1 MPQIN
6 TVLSLFWGIE
16 GGRMALDRI
25 GVKPKLY
32 LSSEIDPNPIANTK
46 HNYPDI
52 VHVGSVTDIYY
63 EPEYGL
69 VCNDNLNIS
78 IQTVIDLLIA
88 WSPCQDVSN
97 AGKQAG
103 LAPTMEEYQSR
114 KEAGT
119 ATRSD
124 LFWEFIRLRAETKP
138 LYFMLENVK
147 MKKEYME
154 IFNKAIGFEPV
165 LIDAALLWPQHRKR
179 LYWIGKRNSD
189 GTYSRV
195 DIEQPEDAGMKLKDI
210 LHDIPFDA
218 VDAKGKP
225 IWKPVPEKYIPLIKE
240 REKALCITATYSRAC
255 PQDYFGNSM
264 RQLVVGQWRRS
275 DIRIHADQEKIC
287 TLTANMGT
295 VGNNVPFITEQYMWR
310 PLTVRECARCQGIP
324 DSYEFVT
331 AKTNSYKCI
340 GNGWEVRVIAY
351 IFSHLLSA

>member
-1 MPQIN
+1 M
-6 TVLSLFWGIE
+6 
-16 GGRMALDRI
+16 
-25 GVKPKLY
+25 
-32 LSSEIDPNPIANTK
+32 
-46 HNYPDI
+46 
-52 VHVGSVTDIYY
+52 
-63 EPEYGL
+63 
-69 VCNDNLNIS
+69 
-78 IQTVIDLLIA
+78 
-88 WSPCQDVSN
+88 
-97 AGKQAG
+97 
-103 LAPTMEEYQSR
+103 
-114 KEAGT
+114 
-119 ATRSD
+119 
-124 LFWEFIRLRAETKP
+124 
-138 LYFMLENVK
+138 
-147 MKKEYME
+147 
-154 IFNKAIGFEPV
+154 
-165 LIDAALLWPQHRKR
+165 
-179 LYWIGKRNSD
+179 
-189 GTYSRV
+189 

-351 IFSHLLSA
+351 IFSHLLKA